1 MAQRRSLAWTE
12 LRVGILVIMSFVL
25 LAFAI
30 FVISGSSGFLT
41 KKYDIRAYFANAN
54 NLKPGAEVQ
63 LEGVTIGNVRSVA
76 VSKLPD
82 PNKAVETELRLDET
96 FKNIIRSDSK
106 VTIGTIGLL
115 GEAAVNITRGSD
127 AGVVIEEDGEVVGS
141 EEGDIR
147 RIVRGTNDFIANLEE
162 LSNQVNR
169 MAQRVDRGEGTLG
182 KFLTDSA
189 IYDNANL
196 AVREGHFL
204 VRDARTGP
212 GTIGKLM
219 SDDELY
225 RRINT
230 IGDRVDT
237 LVAKIES
244 GPGTA
249 GRFINDPAI
258 YNRTEELLARIQ
270 GMAEKIDRGEGTLG
284 KFMNDDAVYNEMRA
298 TMNRFSTLVASIEN
312 GEGTAGKF
320 LKDPTLFNSLNQT
333 SSEIQKL
340 IYDVRQ
346 NPQKFLTINF
356 KLF

>member
-41 KKYDIRAYFANAN
+41 KKYDITAYFANAN

-63 LEGVTIGNVRSVA
+63 LEGVTIGNVRTVEVSPFPDANRA
-76 VSKLPD
+76 VQ
-82 PNKAVETELRLDET
+82 AELRLDEEY
-96 FKNIIRSDSK
+96 KNIIRSDSK

-115 GEAAVNITRGSD
+115 GEAAVNISRGTD
-127 AGVVIEEDGEVVGS
+127 AGVVIDEDGTIIGT

-147 RIVRGTNDFIANLEE
+147 RIVQGTNDFVANLEV
-162 LSNQVNR
+162 LSDQVTR

-182 KFLTDSA
+182 KLLTDSA
-189 IYDNANL
+189 IFDNANL

-204 VRDARTGP
+204 IRDARTGT

-225 RRINT
+225 RRINA
-230 IGDRVDT
+230 IGDRIDT

-244 GPGTA
+244 GDGTA
-249 GRFINDPAI
+249 GRFLNDPAV
-258 YNRTEELLARIQ
+258 YNRTEQVLVSLQRTFDR
-270 GMAEKIDRGEGTLG
+270 IDRGEGTIG
-284 KFMNDDAVYNEMRA
+284 KFMTDDALYNDMRA
-298 TMNRFSTLVASIEN
+298 TMNRVSMLVSAIEN
-312 GEGTAGKF
+312 GQGTAGKF
-320 LKDPTLFNSLNQT
+320 ITDPTLFNSLNQT